1 MKTKIRSTFSES
13 AKKVELDDYI
23 FSEET
28 NDTRY
33 VESAVGDSEQDKPFY
48 ENAPFIEQRQ
58 PKMSDSLLTNEFYVP
73 KLQPAPAVGNVIK

>member
-1 MKTKIRSTFSES
+1 M

-23 FSEET
+23 FSDET

-33 VESAVGDSEQDKPFY
+33 VESTVGNIEQDKPFY
-48 ENAPFIEQRQ
+48 ENAPFIEQRR

-73 KLQPAPAVGNVIK
+73 KLQPAPAVGR